1 MKKKAVDVAVS
12 TDPVKDYQE
21 LLEYAKVVQPIAD
34 FLHCD
39 IMDGKFVEKITFD
52 SRFVA
57 TINNNTLIPLDV
69 HLMTSEPLASI
80 EEYLNAGTNIVTVHY
95 EAFKNKKDLLTAF
108 KLIRSRHALAGI
120 SFKPKTTINEI
131 KSYLFYVDV
140 VLLMSVEPGL
150 SGQALIESTY
160 EKVRQ
165 LSQFRFENKLNYKIE
180 IDGGVNDQNA
190 HLLSELGAD
199 MLVSGNFVYKSADR
213 AKAIKK
219 LKK

>member
-1 MKKKAVDVAVS
+1 MKKRTVDIAVS

-21 LLEYAKVVQPIAD
+21 LLEYAQSMQTIAD

-39 IMDGKFVEKITFD
+39 IMDGKFVENKTFD

-57 TINNNTLIPLDV
+57 TINSKTLIPLDV

-80 EEYLNAGTNIVTVHY
+80 EDYLKAGANIVTVHY
-95 EAFKNKKDLLTAF
+95 EAFKNKKELLAAF
-108 KLIRSRHALAGI
+108 KLIRSYHALAGF
-120 SFKPKTTINEI
+120 SFKPKTPVHEI
-131 KSYLFYVDV
+131 KSYLFYADI
-140 VLLMSVEPGL
+140 VLLMSVEPGV
-150 SGQALIESTY
+150 SGQQLIESTY
-160 EKVRQ
+160 ERLKD
-165 LSQFRFENKLNYKIE
+165 LNKFRHENNLNYKIE

-199 MLVSGNFVYKSADR
+199 MLVSGNFVYKATDR

>member
-1 MKKKAVDVAVS
+1 MKKRTVDIAVS
-12 TDPVKDYQE
+12 TDPVKDYQD
-21 LLEYAKVVQPIAD
+21 LLEYAKEVQPIAD

-39 IMDGKFVEKITFD
+39 IMDGKFVENTTFD

-69 HLMTSEPLASI
+69 HLMTNEPLASI
-80 EEYLNAGTNIVTVHY
+80 EEYLNAGANIVTVHY
-95 EAFKNKKDLLTAF
+95 EAFKNKKDLITAF
-108 KLIRSRHALAGI
+108 RLIHSRHALAGF

-131 KSYLFYVDV
+131 RSYLFYVDV
-140 VLLMSVEPGL
+140 VLLMSVEPGV
-150 SGQALIESTY
+150 SGQQLLETTY
-160 EKVRQ
+160 ERLRDLNK
-165 LSQFRFENKLNYKIE
+165 FRHENNLNYKIE

-199 MLVSGNFVYKSADR
+199 MLVSGNFVYKAADR

-219 LKK
+219 LK